1 MYNSDQSSMDPLT
14 LVLILAYVVAGVM
27 LIFAL
32 VALWMKHEMQERG
45 LSLLEFFASIIKEE
59 KRKTG
64 IKFLR
69 DPDGM
74 TFGRT
79 RNGKYACS
87 PSDNEGHALVLGTS
101 GSGKTSAVIIPSLR
115 HWRGHAYV
123 IDLGDIE
130 ENVPRASPRII
141 YRPAESADVKY
152 NVFARIDKAETDEQ
166 KQELLEELAF
176 TLLPESTGSESA
188 EKFFTEEGRKMLTAA
203 LLAYYQAGKDFSE
216 ICEKIAENNWRD
228 LLNNIVKVCD
238 KDPRIIRYISSF
250 AGANEKNNQGC
261 KQSVDRAL
269 KLFATN
275 EMVKRSIGR
284 GPQSFSPSDLED
296 SDVYVRIPAE
306 KLMLYAPLL
315 SLLSVDVMETFT
327 DRDPSGKDRIL
338 LCLDEAGTLFQN
350 GSLWQAYLKTLR
362 LGRKHG
368 INTLVASQSLNDF
381 TLIGGRTALG
391 AMLDNISI
399 TALLGLG
406 SSDMEGQKY
415 FSDLAGTV
423 AAKDGSSR
431 QLPRFPP
438 QTLAGLQSDLIL
450 FFDGKAVRLRK
461 AYYFSAGK
469 RGFI

>member
-1 MYNSDQSSMDPLT
+1 MYSSSQSTTDPLT
-14 LVLILAYVVAGVM
+14 SVLILTYVVAGIM

-32 VALWMKHEMQERG
+32 IALWIKHQMQERG
-45 LSLLEFFASIIKEE
+45 VSFPEFVSTYIKEG

-64 IKFLR
+64 IRFLR
-69 DPDGM
+69 VPDGM
-74 TFGRT
+74 TFGKT
-79 RNGKYACS
+79 RSGKFACS
-87 PSDNEGHALVLGTS
+87 PSDREGHALVLGTS

-123 IDLGDIE
+123 IDLGDIAD
-130 ENVPRASPRII
+130 NVPRASPRIV
-141 YRPAESADVKY
+141 YRPAESDKVKY
-152 NVFARIDKAETDEQ
+152 NVFARIDRAETDDQ
-166 KQELLEELAF
+166 KQELLEELAY
-176 TLLPESTGSESA
+176 TLLPEATGTESA
-188 EKFFTEEGRKMLTAA
+188 ERFFSEEGRKMLTAA
-203 LLAYYQAGKDFSE
+203 LLAYYRAGKDFPE
-216 ICEKIAENNWRD
+216 ICEWIAENNWRD
-228 LLNNIVKVCD
+228 LLNDIVKTCD

-275 EMVKRSIGR
+275 EFVKRSLGR
-284 GPQSFSPSDLED
+284 GPQSFSPADLEERD
-296 SDVYVRIPAE
+296 IYVQIPAE
-306 KLMLYAPLL
+306 KLTLYAPLL
-315 SLLSVDVMETFT
+315 SLLSTDVMETFT
-327 DRDPSGKDRIL
+327 DRDPSGRQRIL

-381 TLIGGRTALG
+381 TLIGGKTALG

-406 SSDMEGQKY
+406 SSDMEGQRY

-423 AAKDGSSR
+423 VSKDGSSR
-431 QLPRFPP
+431 QFPRFPP
-438 QTLAGLQSDLIL
+438 QVLAGLQSDLIL
-450 FFDGKAVRLRK
+450 FYAGKAVRLNK
-461 AYYFSAGK
+461 SFYFSERK